1 MGLAW
6 ARSHRGRNSKWRG
19 KWKKDVKLAIAQGH
33 RWQPREPFAV
43 IEIVSS
49 NWMRA
54 TLEEMDLAQGS
65 RKLK

>member
-1 MGLAW
+1 
-6 ARSHRGRNSKWRG
+6 
-19 KWKKDVKLAIAQGH
+19 VKLAIAQGH